1 MDWFRNKKDTK
12 QPQEPAAPV
21 ISQPDIQTEDVSS
34 RSQCL
39 AQLNKLFAPVP
50 SKGMAVKIYLENFKS
65 LNQAFGYEYC
75 EKLLSQITA
84 YLKDISEVT
93 VYRYIG
99 VEFILILDGCTEGQ
113 ASALADTVLE
123 RFENVWKVDNVDCL
137 CSAQIGLCSYP
148 EHSENTQMLLK
159 HLDIAVQA
167 AAEQGA
173 NQSAVYDSVLHEKA
187 IRRQAIARYLQ
198 TALEKNELEV
208 CYRPTYNL
216 KEKRFTRADSYM
228 RIFIQGIGLVG
239 AAEFIPIAED
249 SGQIRAVGYYALEHA
264 GQFIHELIQAKK
276 DFESICIPVS
286 PILLVQED
294 FLDQVNNI
302 LDRYEIPEGKLAL
315 ELDDEALSSVYINVN
330 VIMQELSSMGV
341 ELVLNHF
348 GSGCA
353 PVTSVLDLP
362 VNTVKPERM
371 FVWQLE
377 NNPASACIAGGLIQI
392 ARDLDLRIIAE
403 GVETENQIKALN
415 HYACTYQQ
423 GFYYAPTMEKDV
435 LMKVLGST
443 LEESR
448 VTIEEEKLKMKR

>member
-1 MDWFRNKKDTK
+1 MDWFRNKKEKK
-12 QPQEPAAPV
+12 QPQEPV
-21 ISQPDIQTEDVSS
+21 VSQPDIPAEDVGS

-39 AQLNKLFAPVP
+39 AQLDTLFSPVP
-50 SKGMAVKIYLENFKS
+50 SKGMAVKVYLENFKS

-75 EKLLSQITA
+75 EKLLSQITD

-99 VEFILILDGCTEGQ
+99 VEFILILDDCSEGQ
-113 ASALADTVLE
+113 ACALADTILE
-123 RFENVWKVDNVDCL
+123 RFESVWKVDGVDCL

-148 EHSENTQMLLK
+148 GHSENTQMLLK
-159 HLDIAVQA
+159 HLDLAVQA
-167 AAEQGA
+167 ASEQGA
-173 NQSAVYDSVLHEKA
+173 NQSAVYNSVLHEKA
-187 IRRQAIARYLQ
+187 MRRQAIARYLQ
-198 TALEKNELEV
+198 TALEKDELEV
-208 CYRPTYNL
+208 RYRPTYNL

-264 GQFIHELIQAKK
+264 GHFIQELIQAGKE
-276 DFESICIPVS
+276 FESICIPVA

-294 FLDQVNNI
+294 FLDKVNDV
-302 LDRYEIPEGKLAL
+302 LTRYEIPEGKLAL

-330 VIMQELSSMGV
+330 IIMQELSSMGV

-353 PVTSVLDLP
+353 PITSVLDQP
-362 VNTVKPERM
+362 INTVKLERM

-377 NNPASACIAGGLIQI
+377 NNAASACIAGGLIQI

-415 HYACTYQQ
+415 HYACAYQQ

-435 LMKVLGST
+435 LMKVLGAT